1 MPDVYIVG
9 VGPPG
14 YVSGEGRENP
24 LRRRGSFQCPWPQAG
39 AGGSEGGP
47 VPLPEPVPLMKTK
60 FSTPATRGKPEAH
73 PRLALPS
80 YPWWRLGIG
89 LVALLAIAVLA
100 GGLGS
105 VHVPPSSVMKIIAA
119 KLPFV
124 NVSDT
129 VPRAWETIIWEIRFP
144 RIALACVVGAGLALS
159 GATYQGLFRNPLADP
174 YLIGVASGAGL
185 GATVVL
191 VTSVPIFYHGV
202 SLLPIAAFLGGLL
215 AVSVSYF
222 IARRSGGL
230 PLTTLILAGVA
241 IGSLAGAVTSLLMIR
256 ANPDVKPILGWL
268 LGGFAGADWGDVQ
281 IVLPY
286 VVVGVIGMMAYGR
299 VLNLFQLDEEE
310 ARQLGVNVERTKL
323 ILIVLASLTTAAAVS
338 MSGLIGFVGLVA
350 PHAVRLVWGYDHRFL
365 LPMSMLVGAAFLVL
379 ADLVART
386 VVSPSELPVGVV
398 TAFCGAPF
406 FLYLL
411 QRGRRL
417 L

>member
-1 MPDVYIVG
+1 MNLSAIRD
-9 VGPPG
+9 
-14 YVSGEGRENP
+14 
-24 LRRRGSFQCPWPQAG
+24 
-39 AGGSEGGP
+39 
-47 VPLPEPVPLMKTK
+47 
-60 FSTPATRGKPEAH
+60 KPEEQPRPAAR
-73 PRLALPS
+73 PRLMLPS
-80 YPWWRLGIG
+80 YPWWGLGGG
-89 LVALLAIAVLA
+89 LLALLAIVVLA
-100 GGLGS
+100 GGIGS
-105 VHVPPSSVMKIIAA
+105 VYVPPMSVLQIVAA
-119 KLPFV
+119 KLGLIRMP
-124 NVSDT
+124 DT
-129 VPRAWETIIWEIRFP
+129 VPWAWQTIIWEIRLP
-144 RIALACVVGAGLALS
+144 RIALAAIVGAGLALS

-191 VTSVPIFYHGV
+191 LTGIPAFYSGF

-215 AVSVSYF
+215 AVSISYL

-241 IGSLAGAVTSLLMIR
+241 IGSLTSAVTSLLMIR
-256 ANPDVKPILGWL
+256 ANPDVKPLLGWL
-268 LGGFAGADWGDVQ
+268 LGGLAGADWKDVQ

-286 VVVGVIGMMAYGR
+286 VVLGIIGMMAYAR

-310 ARQLGVNVERTKL
+310 ARQLGVSVERTKL

-350 PHAVRLVWGYDHRFL
+350 PHAVRLVWGHDHRFL
-365 LPMSMLVGAAFLVL
+365 LPMAMLVGAAFLVL

-386 VVSPSELPVGVV
+386 IVSPSELPVGVV

-417 L
+417 A